1 MRWVTLRSY
10 EMREREKN
18 FERRK
23 VHHVHQNRGPS
34 VDQPVEA
41 SVVNLAIQ
49 PSPTITTFTT
59 GHFITGSKLVLSCG
73 MGNPVASAH
82 YGRS

>member
-1 MRWVTLRSY
+1 MRSY

-18 FERRK
+18 FKRRK
-23 VHHVHQNRGPS
+23 VHHVHQNRCPS
-34 VDQPVEA
+34 VDQSVEA

-73 MGNPVASAH
+73 MDNPVASAH